1 MDIISTT
8 FDQINTHI
16 KFTNQKKIEFQ
27 HHIEKEWEI
36 ITQLESNEQYT
47 VYMSKKLKGPNF
59 TNNRFGLCTVKK
71 IKSQYFN
78 ENEILNHIKLRDN
91 KYVLKYYGCGQDYN
105 QDVYI
110 YLEFIE
116 YSIPVSKVKL
126 IPNDSSIDNFN
137 NVTNTIIELVTCKLV
152 ESLNCIH
159 KDSKAIHG
167 NIKGENILLVNDES
181 EHGFSVKFINFSLSH
196 GYEDSIQLDMFN
208 LGCVLIQMLGC
219 DYTNDENIDILFSK
233 IPNHLV
239 EKFKKVI
246 SQLLSKNI
254 NNQTLTDIISNKI
267 TTSLP
272 KYSTLI
278 GEPNDGLIYIGI
290 QNNSDSLILPLF
302 NQPICKKTF
311 TYGVYYLSLSSFHR
325 SLNVGLIPDSI
336 HTLELASFNQTILA
350 GIFPN
355 SVRFLNLPSFNKPLS
370 PGSLPK
376 AVRTLLLSS
385 FNQPLAPDII
395 PKTVTVLKL
404 QSFNQPLQWGILPFC
419 LVELSLN
426 SYRQPLQWGVIPYY
440 ISTLELPLTS
450 IPFNEGSI
458 PSSVTRLIQ
467 QGEQIIKSQANI
479 NNNNNNSNNNNNNN
493 NENNQNYMSCSQDDP
508 KFSLVL
514 DSKITRESLFF
525 GLKYLELSTF
535 NQSFETLPIPETVE
549 FLKLPIYNQPLT
561 PKILPSGIKFLILPS
576 FNHPI
581 RGESIPPSVIHLV
594 FNKLCEIIESI
605 PSSVKYLD
613 LGDEYYVYPGHL
625 LHSVLSFRSGLK
637 FRVTNPIPYSQSLT
651 NLNLYNFNIELSKNS
666 ISSNVTSLTL
676 GSNFTHFESLSNLP
690 SSITNLSFGT
700 TTLNEKIISDI
711 SKHVKS
717 TVTTITVNNEQ
728 IRKK

>member
-27 HHIEKEWEI
+27 NHIEKEWEI
-36 ITQLESNEQYT
+36 ITQLESNEQFT

-91 KYVLKYYGCGQDYN
+91 KYVLKYYGCGKDNN

-116 YSIPVSKVKL
+116 YSIPISKVKL

-137 NVTNTIIELVTCKLV
+137 NVSNTIIELVTCKLV

-159 KDSKAIHG
+159 KDNKIVHG

-181 EHGFSVKFINFSLSH
+181 EFGFGVKFINFSLNI
-196 GYEDSIQLDMFN
+196 GYEDSIHLDMFN

-219 DYTNDENIDILFSK
+219 DYTKDENIDILFSK

-254 NNQTLTDIISNKI
+254 NNQILTDIISNKI

-290 QNNSDSLILPLF
+290 QNNSDGLILPLF

-325 SLNVGLIPDSI
+325 QLNVGVIPESI
-336 HTLELASFNQTILA
+336 HTLELASFNQTILP
-350 GIFPN
+350 GVIPT
-355 SVRFLNLPSFNKPLS
+355 SVRTLKLPSYNKTLTQ
-370 PGSLPK
+370 GSIPK
-376 AVRTLLLSS
+376 GVRTLLLSS
-385 FNQPLAPDII
+385 FNQPLTPDII
-395 PKTVTVLKL
+395 PKTVTILKL
-404 QSFNQPLQWGILPFC
+404 QSFNQPLEWGALPC
-419 LVELSLN
+419 SLVELSLA
-426 SYRQPLQWGVIPYY
+426 SYKQPLQWGVIPYY
-440 ISTLELPLTS
+440 ISTLELPLAST
-450 IPFNEGSI
+450 PFSEGSI
-458 PSSVTRLIQ
+458 PSGVSKLIQ
-467 QGEQIIKSQANI
+467 QGEIQQINKPIKI
-479 NNNNNNSNNNNNNN
+479 N
-493 NENNQNYMSCSQDDP
+493 NENNQNYMSCSQNEFDP
-508 KFSLVL
+508 KLTL
-514 DSKITRESLFF
+514 ILNSKITRESLFF

-535 NQSFETLPIPETVE
+535 NQSFEPLPIPETVE
-549 FLKLPIYNQPLT
+549 YLKLPMYNQPLT
-561 PKILPSGIKFLILPS
+561 PKLLPSGIKFLILPS

-594 FNKLCEIIESI
+594 FNKLFSVIESI

-637 FRVTNPIPYSQSLT
+637 FRVTDPIPYSQSLT
-651 NLNLYNFNIELSKNS
+651 NLNLYNFNIELLKNS

-676 GSNFTHFESLSNLP
+676 GSNFTNIESLSNLP
-690 SSITNLSFGT
+690 SSVTNLSFGI
-700 TTLNEKIISDI
+700 TTLNEKSISDI
-711 SKHVKS
+711 TKYVKS

-728 IRKK
+728 IRKKIN